1 MKSKFFKSALAL
13 TSALSLSGINM
24 FSAVAKNLD
33 TTGLE
38 TEYEMLELE
47 RTKPGTNLIKNGGFE
62 TNKGQYWSTTGDGKL
77 LITQVRLITVKFAGY
92 YHHSVKMHQYIKH
105 YH

>member
-47 RTKPGTNLIKNGGFE
+47 RTKPGT
-62 TNKGQYWSTTGDGKL
+62 
-77 LITQVRLITVKFAGY
+77 KFN
-92 YHHSVKMHQYIKH
+92 
-105 YH
+105 

>member
-47 RTKPGTNLIKNGGFE
+47 RTMVDLKLIKVN
-62 TNKGQYWSTTGDGKL
+62 TGVQQVMVKL

>member
-47 RTKPGTNLIKNGGFE
+47 TLGFLEKTHTSSGRIPSTVGYRYYVEHLMIEKIDNNL
-62 TNKGQYWSTTGDGKL
+62 QTTLFDNN
-77 LITQVRLITVKFAGY
+77 
-92 YHHSVKMHQYIKH
+92 
-105 YH
+105 

>member
-47 RTKPGTNLIKNGGFE
+47 LRMVDLKLIKVN
-62 TNKGQYWSTTGDGKL
+62 TGVQQVMVKL